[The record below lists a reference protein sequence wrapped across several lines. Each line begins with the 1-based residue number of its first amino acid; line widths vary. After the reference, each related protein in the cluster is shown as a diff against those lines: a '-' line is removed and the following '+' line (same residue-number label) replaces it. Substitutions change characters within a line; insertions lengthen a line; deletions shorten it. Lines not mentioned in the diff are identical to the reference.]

1 MTHTTSDKSVLQ
13 IKRGDEDNKRL
24 FKRRGTIL
32 IEEKGNF
39 KQALKEM
46 NQQTGAKEVLE
57 MCNVFKEG
65 RKDYLEKGEGK
76 QAFDVD
82 RRVKTVYR
90 DLKLSI

>member
-1 MTHTTSDKSVLQ
+1 
-13 IKRGDEDNKRL
+13 
-24 FKRRGTIL
+24 
-32 IEEKGNF
+32 
-39 KQALKEM
+39 
-46 NQQTGAKEVLE
+46 